1 MLICSKIYKLI
12 LYYKEIQNFLFLS
25 KKIVIASDSETSRL
39 EANQSAIKK
48 FIKEIKFLKL
58 NFLNMLYRN
67 DKKF

>member
-58 NFLNMLYRN
+58 NFFNMLYLN

>member
-12 LYYKEIQNFLFLS
+12 LYYKEIQNFLFLY
-25 KKIVIASDSETSRL
+25 KKIVIVSDSATSRL

>member
-1 MLICSKIYKLI
+1 MLIYSKRYKLI

-25 KKIVIASDSETSRL
+25 KKIVIVSDRAISWLET
-39 EANQSAIKK
+39 NQSAIKK